1 MKQVQVTTRSQ
12 WRRWLAENHDQE
24 TDGIWLIFTRKETGR
39 PPLEY
44 EESVEEALCF
54 GWIAGSRRFTDRG
67 GVRRP
72 RPTTHTRKAL
82 DLCAKIALIVRPA
95 TARSRCSRAG

>member
-39 PPLEY
+39 PSLEK
-44 EESVEEALCF
+44 EESVEEA
-54 GWIAGSRRFTDRG
+54 AGGRSSVASDL
-67 GVRRP
+67 
-72 RPTTHTRKAL
+72 PTT
-82 DLCAKIALIVRPA
+82 
-95 TARSRCSRAG
+95 